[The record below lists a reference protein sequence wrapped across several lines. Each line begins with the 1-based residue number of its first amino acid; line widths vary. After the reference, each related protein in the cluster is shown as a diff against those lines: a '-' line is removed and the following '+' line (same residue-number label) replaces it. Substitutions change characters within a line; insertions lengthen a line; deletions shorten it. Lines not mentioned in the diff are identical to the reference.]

1 MDEERAIPNLEID
14 AKNRIVEQTKKIP
27 LQVNGKEVSITIRK
41 LNTGVR
47 NKLQSD
53 CTKISVVGGQSSVK
67 VDDSEI
73 QEKILAK
80 AIIDAPFDISVETIK
95 GLPSDVTDYIF
106 REYSEFAEPTE
117 KKN

>member
-1 MDEERAIPNLEID
+1 M
-14 AKNRIVEQTKKIP
+14 
-27 LQVNGKEVSITIRK
+27 
-41 LNTGVR
+41 
-47 NKLQSD
+47 
-53 CTKISVVGGQSSVK
+53 K